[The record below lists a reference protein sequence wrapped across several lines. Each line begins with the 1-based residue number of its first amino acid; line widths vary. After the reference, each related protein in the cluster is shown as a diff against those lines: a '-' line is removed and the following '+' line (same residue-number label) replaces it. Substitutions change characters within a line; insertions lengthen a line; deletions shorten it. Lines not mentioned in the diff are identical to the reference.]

1 MSDDLKINVGDEI
14 PVVLTMQ
21 GPEKNGTNEY
31 GNWYL
36 YRITHNGEKVAFFA
50 KDQLHAKI
58 KDLTAGTKITLVGKN
73 NPKGKGV
80 VVKAVL
86 ANGATAPNTT
96 GKITDTVILAAASS
110 FCSKDLFSEKEFLH
124 RTQVIADNYGTIDKY
139 YVDGTITNAEDA
151 IKDKFDGKE
160 VDPSGPLPW
169 EVND

>member
-58 KDLTAGTKITLVGKN
+58 KDLTADTKITLVGKN

-80 VVKAVL
+80 VVKSIFTKW
-86 ANGATAPNTT
+86 NIF
-96 GKITDTVILAAASS
+96 KS
-110 FCSKDLFSEKEFLH
+110 
-124 RTQVIADNYGTIDKY
+124 
-139 YVDGTITNAEDA
+139 
-151 IKDKFDGKE
+151 
-160 VDPSGPLPW
+160 
-169 EVND
+169 